1 MTDAIAEV
9 AGEYF
14 QQTFDILAVL
24 SIAKE
29 LGGNREQTKV
39 DIRAIPEVLTVVT
52 VEPHEGGIQRDVG
65 GKYVTTLKI
74 HCRQPQ
80 AQLGQRSVAR
90 LILKDVQQ
98 ITGVTVI
105 RYDLPASTLAESEED
120 YQRSPARKASLR
132 RGFKRLTQR
141 GPNDSGPYKRQP
153 LDPDWESAPPG
164 APGGLEEAKINILI
178 RGAVED
184 ILESFKIRDTLNPEI
199 WDGDK
204 MKEDIRD
211 RLETIASEFIDNL
224 ELYNME
230 IKDIILTGSLANY
243 TWSSYSDL
251 DVHVIVDFRDVSE
264 DEGLAKKYFD
274 SVRSNWNKSHSIQVK
289 GFDVEL
295 YIQDDDEEHVATGVY
310 SILRDEWVVYPEPEE
325 SIVDLTNVMKKARPL
340 MRDIKR
346 VEVLLGRG
354 EFERLATESQ
364 RLKDKIHRMRKAG
377 LEDEGIFSV
386 ENLAFKVLRRGGHM
400 KRLFDAARAGYDAS
414 MTMMDQ

>member
-1 MTDAIAEV
+1 MDTIAEV

-14 QQTFDILAVL
+14 QETFNIVAVL

-65 GKYVTTLKI
+65 GKYVTTLKVN
-74 HCRQPQ
+74 CRQPQ
-80 AQLGQRSVAR
+80 AHMGQRTVAR
-90 LILKDVQQ
+90 LILKDIQK

-105 RYDLPASTLAESEED
+105 RYDLPSSTLAENEEG
-120 YQRSPARKASLR
+120 YQNSPTRKAANR
-132 RGFKRLTQR
+132 RGSERILRR
-141 GPNDSGPYKRQP
+141 GPNDTGPFKLQP
-153 LDPDWESAPPG
+153 LDPDWEQAPPG
-164 APGGLEEAKINILI
+164 AAGGLEEAKINILI

-184 ILESFKIRDTLNPEI
+184 ILESFKIRDVLNPEI

-204 MKEDIRD
+204 MREDIRG

-224 ELYNME
+224 ELYKME
-230 IKDIILTGSLANY
+230 VKDIILTGSLANY

-251 DVHVIVDFRDVSE
+251 DVHIIVDFRDVSE
-264 DEGLAKKYFD
+264 DEGLTKKYFD

-310 SILRDEWVVYPEPEE
+310 SILRDEWVVVPEPEE

-340 MRDIKR
+340 MRDINR
-346 VEVLLGRG
+346 VEVLFGRG
-354 EFERLATESQ
+354 EFERLALESR

-386 ENLAFKVLRRGGHM
+386 ENLAFKVLRRGGHL
-400 KRLFDAARAGYDAS
+400 KRLFDTARAAYDAS